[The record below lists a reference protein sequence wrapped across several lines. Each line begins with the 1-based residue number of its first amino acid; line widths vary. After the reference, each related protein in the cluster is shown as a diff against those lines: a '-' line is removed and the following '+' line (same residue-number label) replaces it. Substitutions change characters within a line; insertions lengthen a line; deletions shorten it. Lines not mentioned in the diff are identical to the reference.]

1 MLSQNFGTNGAVA
14 RSSEQ
19 AEELAQAWWTYS
31 PRKVDEE
38 WLEGAHGCA
47 YKREEI
53 SKEEA
58 YMAVGPRDASH
69 GTIPY
74 IRNQPVWA
82 RKFSR
87 EALDRHYDAIAA
99 KKGCTPGVFCPGGF
113 FKY

>member
-1 MLSQNFGTNGAVA
+1 MVIKFTKSRNMPCHFFYIYVGF
-14 RSSEQ
+14 R
-19 AEELAQAWWTYS
+19 YS